1 MNIVKTKVLSPI
13 IDHLTYNS
21 LIALLLKYRFML
33 VKVNTIHIND
43 KVINVIK
50 LDIDDY
56 GAVIPLEELELKL
69 PNDDSIVE
77 ILKDSQYAVLSVQG
91 NLEENGSTIISAET
105 MTLDELNKEKRKT
118 IEVAADKKRRW
129 PESLGT

>member
-1 MNIVKTKVLSPI
+1 
-13 IDHLTYNS
+13 
-21 LIALLLKYRFML
+21 ML
-33 VKVNTIHIND
+33 VKVNTVHIND
-43 KVINVIK
+43 KVINVTK

-56 GAVIPLEELELKL
+56 GSVIPLDELELKL
-69 PNDDSIVE
+69 PPNDDSIVE

-118 IEVAADKKRRW
+118 IEVAADKK
-129 PESLGT
+129 EDDQSL